1 MYSQE
6 QRKTLAVSVLQTLA
20 ELNCDQE
27 GIQGVRIS
35 VVPRDQK
42 GEQMSRKWYL
52 IGDPAVRDKI
62 NATLRVAGMSI
73 VLGFACIG
81 FGTVLGAWVQILAW

>member
-20 ELNCDQE
+20 ELHCDQE
-27 GIQGVRIS
+27 GIQGVRFS

-52 IGDPAVRDKI
+52 IGDPAVRDKVRFVFRTI
-62 NATLRVAGMSI
+62 GMSL
-73 VLGFACIG
+73 VLGFSCIG
-81 FGTVLGAWVQILAW
+81 FGVFLHAIVQICAW